1 MEVILMKVKNLI
13 TSVLTLGLLG
23 LVSPTHFLLAQV
35 EDVAETSTELNEF
48 KESQTENSDE
58 DMNEQSSEK
67 LKKPINEELSEE
79 ELSKLAFYLK
89 PGNNFDETNNLTHE
103 EINEKY
109 EQLIKAGQNNNELTT
124 ENVLELFGEPGYVSS
139 YGDSEFLHY
148 LAIDET
154 SAVQVK
160 IQFYQGEGLFQVV
173 KEIRDINVF
182 KALEMTPE
190 EALDYHENNGI
201 TYDELIE
208 KLGSPTQTGY
218 YFNSRSY
225 EAVWV
230 TRAENAGEVQYI
242 AVEFAGPTEEILSFY
257 SDSSY
262 DALTPSEGT
271 EETQASGSESE
282 TSKKSE
288 D

>member
-1 MEVILMKVKNLI
+1 MEGLLMKFKKILI
-13 TSVLTLGLLG
+13 SVVGLGLFG
-23 LVSPTHFLLAQV
+23 LVSPTNLLLAQV
-35 EDVAETSTELNEF
+35 EDAAQPSIELNEF
-48 KESQTENSDE
+48 KESQIENSDE
-58 DMNEQSSEK
+58 DMDIQSTEK
-67 LKKPINEELSEE
+67 LKKSTNEELSEE
-79 ELSKLAFYLK
+79 ELAKLGFYLE
-89 PGNNFDETNNLTHE
+89 PRNDFDETNNLTHE

-109 EQLIKAGQNNNELTT
+109 EQLIKEGQNNKELTS

-160 IQFYQGEGLFQVV
+160 IHFYQGEGLFQVV

-182 KALEMTPE
+182 NALEMTSE

-208 KLGSPTQTGY
+208 KLGSPSQTGY
-218 YFNSRSY
+218 YFNSGSY
-225 EAVWV
+225 EAIWV

-242 AVEFAGPTEEILSFY
+242 AVEFAVPTEDVLSFY

-262 DALTPSEGT
+262 DALNPSDGT
-271 EETQASGSESE
+271 EETQASGSQSE
-282 TSKKSE
+282 ASE
-288 D
+288 NSEE